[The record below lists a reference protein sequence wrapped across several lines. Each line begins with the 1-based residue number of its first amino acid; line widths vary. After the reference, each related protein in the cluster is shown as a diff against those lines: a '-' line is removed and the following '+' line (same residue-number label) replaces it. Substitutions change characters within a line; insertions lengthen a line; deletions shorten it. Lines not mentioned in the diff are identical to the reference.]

1 MRIESNGLGSTTGR
15 ASQEISRDFYNLLA
29 DVQDLIKETKTLSGD
44 ELAQARTRINERI
57 STARESIGELG
68 DNLAQQGRRTATA
81 TNDYVHEQPW
91 KVIGASAA
99 AAFLFGFVVARR
111 G

>member
-1 MRIESNGLGSTTGR
+1 MPSKSNSAAATTGS
-15 ASQEISRDFYNLLA
+15 AIQEKSRDFYNFLA
-29 DVQDLIKETKTLSGD
+29 DVEALIKETTTLTGA
-44 ELAQARTRINERI
+44 ELEQTRAKLSERI
-57 STARESIGELG
+57 SAAKESIGELG
-68 DNLAQQGRRTATA
+68 DNIAQQGRKGAAA

-99 AAFLFGFVVARR
+99 AAFLFGLILARR